1 MADLI
6 VVTVIEVVI
15 EVTVSVVLHLA
26 VRDVLDG
33 PDLEIGVSL
42 PIRVV
47 EGLTQGVEV
56 GRPGR
61 QFETVCRDLK
71 DRDTGDTW
79 AGSIQRRREAWR
91 RARRGLHPRWILPR
105 RRCAGRS
112 SSRD

>member
-1 MADLI
+1 MKSTIVWIILFCVLVTVSTFYLGAQSTSMADLI
-6 VVTVIEVVI
+6 VVTIFEVVI

-61 QFETVCRDLK
+61 QFETVR
-71 DRDTGDTW
+71 
-79 AGSIQRRREAWR
+79 
-91 RARRGLHPRWILPR
+91 
-105 RRCAGRS
+105 
-112 SSRD
+112 

>member
-6 VVTVIEVVI
+6 LVTIVKVVVK
-15 EVTVSVVLHLA
+15 VTVSVVLHLA

-33 PDLEIGVSL
+33 PDLKILVSL

-79 AGSIQRRREAWR
+79 AGSIQRRGEAWR
-91 RARRGLHPRWILPR
+91 
-105 RRCAGRS
+105 
-112 SSRD
+112 